1 MAVRSSPTQARFSRF
16 GRQREA
22 SRRPDGT
29 WTSPDLHPIGSAGR
43 ATGLVYQFL
52 AFNEHHGTRSN
63 GTSPTS
69 SGTTFVHG
77 GAHSH
82 AVDGRSA
89 RTSAVLHARLTSQDA
104 TYVQSKGSERKACFV
119 FLLGGG
125 TARLTDAC
133 VCTCARACLY
143 VDRND
148 APGSTDDRGRMQLDA
163 GRCERVRK
171 ALQTAKSRRS

>member
-1 MAVRSSPTQARFSRF
+1 MGVSWSPSNR
-16 GRQREA
+16 
-22 SRRPDGT
+22 
-29 WTSPDLHPIGSAGR
+29 IC
-43 ATGLVYQFL
+43 
-52 AFNEHHGTRSN
+52 GTRDGARLPISCLQR
-63 GTSPTS
+63 TPWHAIKWHEPDIEW
-69 SGTTFVHG
+69 TTFVHG

-82 AVDGRSA
+82 AVDGSSA

-104 TYVQSKGSERKACFV
+104 IYVKSKGSERKACFV